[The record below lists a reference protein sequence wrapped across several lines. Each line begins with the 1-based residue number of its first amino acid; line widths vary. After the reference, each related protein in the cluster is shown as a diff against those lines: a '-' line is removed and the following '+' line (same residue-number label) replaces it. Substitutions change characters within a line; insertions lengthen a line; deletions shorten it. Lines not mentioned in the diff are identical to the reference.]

1 MAGLFQHEHLIFDI
15 FELIITDAIPLE
27 ALHCEYLLSSYVLG
41 HVDLSVVTFA
51 YFLLKSIRADLFHFN
66 CSLICYIID

>member
-1 MAGLFQHEHLIFDI
+1 MAGLFQHEYLIFDV
-15 FELIITDAIPLE
+15 FELIITDAIPLQT
-27 ALHCEYLLSSYVLG
+27 LYCEYLLCSYMLG

-51 YFLLKSIRADLFHFN
+51 DFLLKSIRADLFHFN

>member
-1 MAGLFQHEHLIFDI
+1 MAGLFQHEYLIFDV
-15 FELIITDAIPLE
+15 FELIITDAIPLQT
-27 ALHCEYLLSSYVLG
+27 LYCEYLLCSYVLG

-51 YFLLKSIRADLFHFN
+51 DFLLKSIRADLFHFN